1 MQQRIKMLYILN
13 IANKVNDFS
22 YASMVSAQELGI
34 EFHIAGNW
42 SYESESAKEADE
54 NKYGIK
60 IHQIDFIREPTDMK
74 NRKAYAQLKK
84 LVEFEKY
91 DVIHC
96 NTPIGGVLGRIVGK
110 KCGVKKVI
118 YQAHGFHFYKGA
130 PKKNWLL
137 YYPIEKWLAHYTD
150 ALITINQED
159 YEIAKSKFKLRNN
172 GKVYYVPGVGID
184 LKQYNSDN
192 VTDVRTKLRTEI
204 GLNEDATV
212 CISMGD
218 LIPRKNY
225 GVAISAIGQLK
236 DKYPEL
242 HYVICGKGPEIENL
256 TKLAQECGVSDKVHF
271 LGFRSDIKDLLKAA
285 DVFLFTSLQEG
296 LPRSTMEA
304 MASGL
309 PIACSRIRGNTDL
322 IDEGK
327 GGVLFDPENVDECA
341 ASLDNLL
348 SSDMNAMSRYNL
360 DKINEFSLEAASAT
374 MTEVYQSELP
384 ENFSGGGNH

>member
-1 MQQRIKMLYILN
+1 MKKILFITN
-13 IANKVNDFS
+13 MANKVSSFS
-22 YASMVSAQELGI
+22 MAAINASKELGM
-34 EFHIAGNW
+34 EFHIAANW
-42 SYESESAKEADE
+42 SNAVEGQIENDTTEYNIHIHHLDLARSPYSRQNITAYKQLVNLIKKEE
-54 NKYGIK
+54 
-60 IHQIDFIREPTDMK
+60 IDC
-74 NRKAYAQLKK
+74 
-84 LVEFEKY
+84 V
-91 DVIHC
+91 HC
-96 NTPIGGVLGRIVGK
+96 NTPVGGILGRLAAK

-192 VTDVRTKLRTEI
+192 VDGVRSKLRAET
-204 GLNEDATV
+204 GLGEDATV

-242 HYVICGKGPEIENL
+242 HYVICGKGQELENL
-256 TKLAQECGVSDKVHF
+256 TKLAQECGVSDRVHF
-271 LGFRSDIKDLLKAA
+271 LGFRSDIKDLLRAA

-327 GGVLFDPENVDECA
+327 GGVLFDPENADECA
-341 ASLDNLL
+341 TSLDKLL

-360 DKINEFSLEAASAT
+360 DKINEFSLDAASVT
-374 MTEVYQSELP
+374 MTEVYRNELSE
-384 ENFSGGGNH
+384 NSGGCTL

>member
-1 MQQRIKMLYILN
+1 MKKLLFISNLSN
-13 IANKVNDFS
+13 GVSSFS
-22 YASMVSAQELGI
+22 LGSLYAS
-34 EFHIAGNW
+34 
-42 SYESESAKEADE
+42 KEIGFDFFLAANFENTPVEKLRSDE
-54 NKYGIK
+54 EKYNV
-60 IHQIDFIREPTDMK
+60 HLCQIDLARSPYSRQNLIAYNQLLDLIRKEDID
-74 NRKAYAQLKK
+74 Y
-84 LVEFEKY
+84 
-91 DVIHC
+91 IHC
-96 NTPIGGVLGRIVGK
+96 NTPVGGLLGRLAGK

-137 YYPIEKWLAHYTD
+137 YYPVEKWLAHYTD

-159 YEIAKSKFKLRNN
+159 YEIAKRKFKLKNN

-192 VTDVRTKLRTEI
+192 VDGVRTKLRTEI
-204 GLNEDATV
+204 GLEEDATV

-225 GVAISAIGQLK
+225 GIAISAIGQLK
-236 DKYPEL
+236 EKYPKL
-242 HYVICGKGPEIENL
+242 HYLICGKGPELENL
-256 TKLAQECGVSDKVHF
+256 KKLAHDCGVSDKVHF
-271 LGFRSDIKDLLKAA
+271 LGFRSDIKDLLKAS

-327 GGVLFDPENVDECA
+327 GGVLFNPTELDEIV
-341 ASLDNLL
+341 NKMRQLL
-348 SSDMNAMSRYNL
+348 KSDYKQMGVYNL
-360 DKINEFSLEAASAT
+360 EHIKKFSLEEAT
-374 MTEVYQSELP
+374 KSISDVYKKE
-384 ENFSGGGNH
+384 F

>member
-1 MQQRIKMLYILN
+1 LQKVLFISNLSKGVSSFSMASIHATNSLN
-13 IANKVNDFS
+13 VEFYLAANFDG
-22 YASMVSAQELGI
+22 ASQTKLLSD
-34 EFHIAGNW
+34 
-42 SYESESAKEADE
+42 ESE
-54 NKYGIK
+54 YGV
-60 IHQIDFIREPTDMK
+60 HLCQIDFARSPYTRK
-74 NRKAYAQLKK
+74 NITAYKQLVK
-84 LVEFEKY
+84 LIKDEKI
-91 DVIHC
+91 DCIHC
-96 NTPIGGVLGRIVGK
+96 NTPVGGLLGRLAGK

-159 YEIAKSKFKLRNN
+159 YEIAKSKFILRNN

-184 LKQYNSDN
+184 LKQYNFDN
-192 VTDVRTKLRTEI
+192 LTDDRTKLRAEI
-204 GLNEDATV
+204 GLSEDATV

-236 DKYPEL
+236 EKYPQL
-242 HYVICGKGPEIENL
+242 HYVICGIGPELENL
-256 TKLAQECGVSDKVHF
+256 KKLANECGVEDRIHF
-271 LGFRSDIKDLLKAA
+271 LGFRSDIKDLLKAS

-309 PIACSRIRGNTDL
+309 PIVCSRIRGNTDL

-327 GGVLFDPENVDECA
+327 GGVLFDPKNSNECA
-341 ASLDNLL
+341 NGLDKLL
-348 SSDMNAMSRYNL
+348 SSDINAISANNL
-360 DKINEFSLEAASAT
+360 DRINDFSLDTVTRIIKEI
-374 MTEVYQSELP
+374 YRSELT
-384 ENFSGGGNH
+384 ENL

>member
-1 MQQRIKMLYILN
+1 MQKVLFISNLSN
-13 IANKVNDFS
+13 GVSSFSIAS
-22 YASMVSAQELGI
+22 IHAASNLGV
-34 EFHIAGNW
+34 EFYLAANFDGA
-42 SYESESAKEADE
+42 SKDKLLSDEAE
-54 NKYGIK
+54 YGI
-60 IHQIDFIREPTDMK
+60 HLCQIDLARSPYSKK
-74 NRKAYAQLKK
+74 NITAYKQLVK
-84 LVEFEKY
+84 LIENEKI
-91 DVIHC
+91 DCIHC
-96 NTPIGGVLGRIVGK
+96 NTPVGGLLGRLAGM

-159 YEIAKSKFKLRNN
+159 YEIAKSKFKLRNK

-184 LKQYNSDN
+184 LKQYNSENVDN
-192 VTDVRTKLRTEI
+192 IRTKLRDEI
-204 GLNEDATV
+204 GLGEDTTV

-236 DKYPEL
+236 EKYPQL
-242 HYVICGKGPEIENL
+242 HYAICGKGPELDNL
-256 TKLAQECGVSDKVHF
+256 KNLAQGHGVSDRVHF

-309 PIACSRIRGNTDL
+309 PIVCSRIRGNTDL

-327 GGVLFDPENVDECA
+327 GGVLFDPENASECA
-341 ASLDNLL
+341 ASLDQLL

-374 MTEVYQSELP
+374 MTEVYQNELSE
-384 ENFSGGGNH
+384 NSGGGTL